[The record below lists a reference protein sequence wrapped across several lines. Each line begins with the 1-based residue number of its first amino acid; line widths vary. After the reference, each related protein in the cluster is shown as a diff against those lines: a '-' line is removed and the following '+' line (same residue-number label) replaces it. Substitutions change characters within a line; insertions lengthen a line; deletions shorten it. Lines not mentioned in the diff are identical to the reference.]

1 MATMSPPTAPIR
13 LATRPSAPGR
23 SGKAMR
29 TRYPAMAQR
38 LCDQCEQAVSARSA
52 RRGGSGGL
60 GGGTGRH
67 VLIDVLTLGQ
77 AGDLVHQTIREA
89 TALGMVVPLHRIV

>member
-29 TRYPAMAQR
+29 TRYPPMAQR
-38 LCDQCEQAVSARSA
+38 LGDHCKQPVSNG
-52 RRGGSGGL
+52 RGRSGGL
-60 GGGTGRH
+60 GGGAGRH

-77 AGDLVHQTIREA
+77 AGNLVHQTIREA
-89 TALGMVVPLHRIV
+89 TALRMVVPLHRIV